1 MNQFAFRY
9 VRDGLSY
16 RAEYR
21 LAHWSGH
28 RIVRDSDGEPVPFSH
43 PSDAAIAA
51 ATALVQALNSKPAFW
66 RGGSRNDAREKAEQ
80 FFTRAAADGSEAEAK
95 DETEAGDDV

>member
-1 MNQFAFRY
+1 M
-9 VRDGLSY
+9 GY

-66 RGGSRNDAREKAEQ
+66 RGGSRDDAREKAEQ
-80 FFTRAAADGSEAEAK
+80 LFTRADDGSEAEIQAEGQINV
-95 DETEAGDDV
+95 DDAG

>member
-1 MNQFAFRY
+1 M
-9 VRDGLSY
+9 GY

-51 ATALVQALNSKPAFW
+51 AALVQALNSKPAFW
-66 RGGSRNDAREKAEQ
+66 RGGSRDDAREAAEK
-80 FFTRAAADGSEAEAK
+80 FFARAADGSEAEIQAEGQI
-95 DETEAGDDV
+95 DVDDAG